1 MDYIGSLL
9 EPSTAGP
16 IARSVGWVE
25 SVATGSLASIV
36 AVIAVAIV
44 GMMMLSG
51 RLEVRRGITVVA
63 GCFLVFGANLIAR
76 GILGGMD
83 RGVATPTTAVA
94 PPPSALV
101 DAPKPTPQPYDP
113 YAGASVPH

>member
-1 MDYIGSLL
+1 MDYSGSLF
-9 EPSTAGP
+9 EPSTIGP
-16 IARSVGWVE
+16 IARSIGWVE
-25 SVATGSLASIV
+25 SVATGSLASII

-63 GCFLVFGANLIAR
+63 GCFLVFGANIIAR
-76 GILGGMD
+76 GIFGGAD
-83 RGVATPTTAVA
+83 HIVAGPTVA
-94 PPPSALV
+94 ASFPPSTLV

>member
-1 MDYIGSLL
+1 MDYAASLL
-9 EPSTAGP
+9 EPSTTSP
-16 IARSVGWVE
+16 IARSAGWIE
-25 SVATGSLASIV
+25 SVATGSLASVI

-63 GCFLVFGANLIAR
+63 GCFLVFGANVIAR
-76 GILGGMD
+76 GIIGGIGH
-83 RGVATPTTAVA
+83 GVAETSIAAEPA
-94 PPPSALV
+94 PSALV
-101 DAPKPTPQPYDP
+101 DAPRPPPQPYDP

>member
-1 MDYIGSLL
+1 MDYSGSLL
-9 EPSTAGP
+9 EPSTSGP
-16 IARSVGWVE
+16 IARSVGWIE

-76 GILGGMD
+76 GILGAVD
-83 RGVATPTTAVA
+83 RGVASQTATTT
-94 PPPSALV
+94 SAISPLA
-101 DAPKPTPQPYDP
+101 DTPKPTPQPYDP

>member
-1 MDYIGSLL
+1 MDYSGSLL
-9 EPSTAGP
+9 EPSTTGP

-76 GILGGMD
+76 GILEGMD
-83 RGVATPTTAVA
+83 RGVAGSTLAAA
-94 PPPSALV
+94 PLPDALV

>member
-1 MDYIGSLL
+1 MDYTGSLF
-9 EPSTAGP
+9 EPSTTGP

-25 SVATGSLASIV
+25 SVATGSLASII
-36 AVIAVAIV
+36 AVIAVAII

-63 GCFLVFGANLIAR
+63 GCFLVFGANHIAR
-76 GILGGMD
+76 GMLGGMD
-83 RGVATPTTAVA
+83 RGGAGSTTAVA
-94 PPPSALV
+94 PPPSALT
-101 DAPKPTPQPYDP
+101 DTPKPTPQPYDP